1 MKLTKSRTLR
11 FNMARFEH
19 IEISA
24 TVEVDT
30 SELDHTHQG
39 AVKYINELL
48 DDMLRED
55 VERATLST
63 VTPEDDTFVHEWKE
77 LTDGTNS

>member
-11 FNMARFEH
+11 FSMAKYEH
-19 IEISA
+19 VEISA
-24 TVEVDT
+24 TAEVDT
-30 SELDHTHQG
+30 AELDHTHQG
-39 AVKYINELL
+39 VVKYVNELL

-55 VERATLST
+55 VERAAMST
-63 VTPEDDTFVHEWKE
+63 ATPEDDTFVHIWKE